1 MYEKKVFYIFD
12 SKKMY
17 GKERANIQV
26 ASILIKNRFSVHL
39 FVNSA
44 LDDSFERELK
54 GFCVTKIPFPR
65 NQNGKDFVFLLRN
78 FILTLAVLGKKIH
91 IEKPDFI
98 IVPTE
103 IALLYLSPILFF
115 SKAKVVFRMGDAPI
129 VDRKKGVLAKI
140 YGLIW
145 RHLIVRLVDINVCIS
160 SFICERMRLSGRKQA
175 PKDAIIWNIAPQRTI
190 KRDGIV
196 YDANNDALRLGYIG
210 RIVPEKGVYELVAA
224 AIEILQKGFLIDVYV
239 GGNVNDDVLYF
250 TKIVEIIKK
259 SKCSERIHFIGH
271 VNDLEK
277 FYDNIDILVVPSIY
291 EEPLSNVINEAK
303 LYKRPSI
310 IFPKGGMIELVTHM
324 VDGFVCSNSTIE
336 KLYDAILLYVN
347 NKELAHEQGIAAYE
361 SIKKL
366 GLTMNVFEKKW
377 LNVFD

>member
-1 MYEKKVFYIFD
+1 
-12 SKKMY
+12 
-17 GKERANIQV
+17 
-26 ASILIKNRFSVHL
+26 
-39 FVNSA
+39 
-44 LDDSFERELK
+44 
-54 GFCVTKIPFPR
+54 
-65 NQNGKDFVFLLRN
+65 
-78 FILTLAVLGKKIH
+78 
-91 IEKPDFI
+91 
-98 IVPTE
+98 
-103 IALLYLSPILFF
+103 
-115 SKAKVVFRMGDAPI
+115 MGDAPI